1 MHLNYNAYFSF
12 SGIFLIIYYLD
23 QYLSPPKGTRI
34 LSALVFCP
42 NSDYTNT
49 VSKVRIGTGLTHTR
63 HNTISKYR
71 ERSDVNSLHI

>member
-12 SGIFLIIYYLD
+12 SGIFPIIYYLD
-23 QYLSPPKGTRI
+23 QYLPKGTRI

-42 NSDYTNT
+42 DSDYTNT

-71 ERSDVNSLHI
+71 ERSDVNFLLI